1 MNIRPYDQS
10 TGVSTK
16 LRVGQISVGQIIF
29 DEMVFDEMTGA
40 TTKQVGVGTFGQEG
54 GFFQGI
60 KVNSKN
66 PGACIINLRYI
77 RNLFRTELS

>member
-1 MNIRPYDQS
+1 MTSPR
-10 TGVSTK
+10 VSIK
-16 LRVGQISVGQIIF
+16 LRVGQIYVDQMVF

-66 PGACIINLRYI
+66 PGACTINLRYA
-77 RNLFRTELS
+77 RNLFRTVVS

>member
-10 TGVSTK
+10 MSVSTK
-16 LRVGQISVGQIIF
+16 LRVGQISVDQT
-29 DEMVFDEMTGA
+29 VFDEMMGA

-66 PGACIINLRYI
+66 PGACIINIRFA
-77 RNLFRTELS
+77 RNLFRTVVS